1 MISPSPRQLRWD
13 DCMDLLQELPS
24 MPLDDR
30 AEAIETLV
38 RNPSPGIRERAL
50 RVGVAV
56 LPDDTL
62 VGYLRSDADA
72 VLRNAALEILK
83 AREGRSFQLAV
94 ELLRD
99 DSDDVALQAVL
110 ILDHIKDPRAVE
122 PLRGVLG
129 HSDVNVVQATIVALG
144 HLGDGRTIGDLMP
157 FLDADPWL
165 QMAAI
170 QALGDLRSP
179 QAIPALEPLL
189 TDLMAG
195 PMAAEAIA
203 QIGGPE
209 AFGCLARHWL
219 SFQRELD
226 PETSLGLLAHVLEGL
241 AATPEPI
248 EDLRAGLADRLRDP
262 FHGVRVSAAR
272 CLLALGAGPEDGEAL
287 NLLAAARQEDDI
299 GPSCLARRSDLV
311 SYLLS
316 KPGRL
321 RSWGFLLA
329 AKYPETTDRADL
341 AAALLDHRE
350 PPTLEPVV
358 RALEAIHGGEIA
370 APLLDLFL
378 RSSREDRGALS
389 GILLRHRETLEAAA
403 TERSDMERRD
413 HLVLASLLGRPA
425 DELAAALLELPESER
440 LEVTA
445 ELTDNAALMRRL
457 PWQQWLEKDPDAY
470 SELAC
475 EAAID
480 SRLHDLLAPLRR
492 LLATRPSIEI
502 VRAVG
507 ELGDRESVAQLL
519 ELAAADGGSPILRP
533 LIVESLG
540 RIGGPEARRAL
551 RELAAA
557 DDEKLA
563 RLAYR
568 ALASCAAEEDDDFF
582 RAAVGHPDWYVRLSA
597 AEVLGRFVRTENLD
611 ALSQL
616 AADPVLIVARHA
628 IAALREEG
636 RAG

>member
-1 MISPSPRQLRWD
+1 MIGPSTQQLSWD
-13 DCMDLLQELPS
+13 DCMSLLQELPS
-24 MPLDDR
+24 MALDQR
-30 AEAIETLV
+30 ADVIEELV

-99 DSDDVALQAVL
+99 DDDDVVLQAVL

-122 PLRGVLG
+122 PLRGVLS
-129 HSDVNVVQATIVALG
+129 HHDVNVVQATIVALG

-157 FLDADPWL
+157 FLGAGPWL

-179 QAIPALEPLL
+179 QAIAALEPLL

-195 PMAAEAIA
+195 PMAAEAMA
-203 QIGGPE
+203 QIGG
-209 AFGCLARHWL
+209 AKAYGCLARHWL

-226 PETSLGLLAHVLEGL
+226 PETALGLLAHVLEGL
-241 AATPEPI
+241 TEPPAPI
-248 EDLRAGLADRLRDP
+248 ENLRAALADRLRDP
-262 FHGVRVSAAR
+262 FQGVRLSAAR
-272 CLLALGAGPEDGEAL
+272 CLLALGTGPEDGEAI
-287 NLLAAARQEDDI
+287 NVLAGARDEDDI
-299 GPSCLARRSDLV
+299 VPSCLGRRADLV

-329 AKYPETTDRADL
+329 ARYPEATDRAGL
-341 AAALLDHRE
+341 VQALLDHRE
-350 PPTLEPVV
+350 PPTLVPVV
-358 RALEAIHGGEIA
+358 KALEAIHGDDIA
-370 APLLDLFL
+370 SPLLEFFL
-378 RSSREDRGALS
+378 RASHEERGALA
-389 GILLRHRETLEAAA
+389 GILTQHRAALAAA
-403 TERSDMERRD
+403 ADNRPDIERHDR
-413 HLVLASLLGRPA
+413 LVLASLLGRPA
-425 DELAAALLELPESER
+425 EEIAAALLELPEAER
-440 LEVTA
+440 LEVLA
-445 ELTDNAALMRRL
+445 ELTDNGEVMRAL
-457 PWQQWLEKDPDAY
+457 PWQSWLEEDPATY
-470 SELAC
+470 TEIAC
-475 EAAID
+475 EAAVD
-480 SRLHDLLAPLRR
+480 SRLRELLEPLRR
-492 LLATRPSIEI
+492 LLTRAPSIEI

-507 ELGDRESVAQLL
+507 ELGDRDSVPCLL

-540 RIGGPEARRAL
+540 RIGGPDARRAL
-551 RELAAA
+551 RELASA
-557 DDEKLA
+557 DDGKLA

-568 ALASCAAEEDDDFF
+568 ALASCAAEEDDVFF
-582 RAAVGHPDWYVRLSA
+582 RAAVGNPDWYVRLAA
-597 AEVLGRFVRTENLD
+597 AEVLGRFVRPENLD

-616 AADPVLIVARHA
+616 AADPVSIVARHA
-628 IAALREEG
+628 LSALREEG
-636 RAG
+636 RPA